1 MEYDSLIQ
9 LVSVGLGFINDC
21 QNVLSTSFPTWKD
34 KSGLRVGIAF
44 GQVTGAMLGNKISRF
59 DAFGA
64 VPIEAERAQSGTG
77 RNTVGLSQSAL
88 KILRDNKP
96 AITEY
101 VLDYITAEQLRNRVV
116 KVSDELLEFK
126 FVKNGQLTCIQG
138 FGPIEETNDYQT

>member
-1 MEYDSLIQ
+1 
-9 LVSVGLGFINDC
+9 
-21 QNVLSTSFPTWKD
+21 
-34 KSGLRVGIAF
+34 
-44 GQVTGAMLGNKISRF
+44 MLGNKISRF

-64 VPIEAERAQSGTG
+64 VPIEAERAQSSTG

-88 KILRDNKP
+88 RILKDNKP

-138 FGPIEETNDYQT
+138 FGPIEETEENQI